1 VIRFLSKTEGINYAM
16 SNQSG
21 TDRGGLLNSVETAL
35 RGSSLIFYWSFVGI
49 AVLIATVVVG
59 GILGGSSGAYLGD
72 LVYLAVAVF
81 VVVYGAYLIRRG
93 IEGIG
98 MYFNNHDLISKAA
111 SQFIW
116 WIVYLV
122 IPFIGLIF
130 LGLRMRDISKTLH
143 DLTGIEDFDT
153 AADRWKWA
161 AYLAVIL
168 VGGLIGLF
176 ALYSTR
182 KGFKRMIN
190 QMAQ

>member
-1 VIRFLSKTEGINYAM
+1 M
-16 SNQSG
+16 
-21 TDRGGLLNSVETAL
+21 
-35 RGSSLIFYWSFVGI
+35 
-49 AVLIATVVVG
+49 
-59 GILGGSSGAYLGD
+59 GGSSGAYLGD
-72 LVYLAVAVF
+72 LVYLAVDVF

-98 MYFNNHDLISKAA
+98 RYFDNHDLISKAA
-111 SQFIW
+111 SHFIW
-116 WIVYLV
+116 WIVYL
-122 IPFIGLIF
+122 IMPFIGLIF
-130 LGLRMRDISKTLH
+130 LGLCMKEISKTLY

>member
-1 VIRFLSKTEGINYAM
+1 
-16 SNQSG
+16 
-21 TDRGGLLNSVETAL
+21 
-35 RGSSLIFYWSFVGI
+35 
-49 AVLIATVVVG
+49 
-59 GILGGSSGAYLGD
+59 LGGSSGAYLGD
-72 LVYLAVAVF
+72 LVYLAVDVF

-98 MYFNNHDLISKAA
+98 RCFDNHDLISKAA

-130 LGLRMRDISKTLH
+130 LGLCMKEISKTLY

-153 AADRWKWA
+153 AEDRWKWA